1 MSSGKI
7 VKIAAVQAAPVSFDL
22 QKSLEKLTNLAAE
35 AATGGADLI
44 VFPEAFLSAYPWRY
58 AFDATIGA
66 REARGREWYRKYYDS
81 AVAIP
86 SPEVKVI
93 AETARMHNVYLAVGI
108 IEKEGGTLY
117 CTVLLFGRD
126 GSILL
131 KHRKLIPT
139 AAERLV
145 WGRGA
150 GDGLG
155 VVQTDIGKIGT
166 LICWENYMP
175 AARMAL
181 YQQGVE
187 IYLAPTADD
196 LPTWTASMQHI
207 AKEGRCYVVTV
218 NAMTRVSDF
227 PVDYPPFT
235 PEHPDRR
242 PDGEQWEADDIVNH
256 GGSFIAGP
264 LGTRL
269 TEPVWDKESIVY
281 AELPMSAVT
290 ESRVSCYNPRIS
302 VPGNTYGVK
311 SQLIC
316 IAKRKQL
323 DFDPVGSYSRPDIF
337 TLTVNTKPGTNV
349 NFVE

>member
-1 MSSGKI
+1 MSSSKT
-7 VKIAAVQAAPVSFDL
+7 VRVAAVQAAPVSFDL
-22 QKSLEKLTNLAAE
+22 EKSLEKLTRLAAE
-35 AATGGADLI
+35 AVEGGADLV

-66 REARGREWYRKYYDS
+66 RESRGREWYRRYYDS

-86 SPEVKVI
+86 SAEVETI
-93 AETARMHNVYLAVGI
+93 AEAARTHHVYLEVGI

-117 CTVLLFGRD
+117 CTALLFGRD

-131 KHRKLIPT
+131 KHRKLVPT

-155 VVQTDIGKIGT
+155 VVQTDIGKIGM

-181 YQQGVE
+181 YQQGIE

-207 AKEGRCYVVTV
+207 AKEGRCFVVTV

-227 PVDYPPFT
+227 PADYPPFT
-235 PEHPDRR
+235 LEHPDRR

-256 GGSFIAGP
+256 GGSFVAGP

-269 TEPVWDKESIVY
+269 TEPLWDKESIVY
-281 AELPMSAVT
+281 ADLPMSAVI
-290 ESRVSCYNPRIS
+290 ESR
-302 VPGNTYGVK
+302 
-311 SQLIC
+311 
-316 IAKRKQL
+316 L

-337 TLTVNTKPGTNV
+337 TLAVSTKPGTSV
-349 NFVE
+349 NFVN

>member
-1 MSSGKI
+1 MSSEKT
-7 VKIAAVQAAPVSFDL
+7 VRVAAVQAAPVSFDL
-22 QKSLEKLTNLAAE
+22 EKSLEKLTRLAAQ
-35 AATGGADLI
+35 AAKGGAELI

-66 REARGREWYRKYYDS
+66 REPRGREWYRRYYDS

-86 SPEVKVI
+86 SAAVDVI
-93 AETARMHNVYLAVGI
+93 AEVARAQNVYLQVGI

-117 CTVLLFGRD
+117 CTALLFGRD

-187 IYLAPTADD
+187 CAQSPFLFDDVTKATTNLCRIYLAPTADD

-207 AKEGRCYVVTV
+207 AKEGRCFVVTV
-218 NAMTRVSDF
+218 NSMTKVSDF
-227 PVDYPPFT
+227 PADYPPFT
-235 PEHPDRR
+235 QEHPDRR
-242 PDGEQWEADDIVNH
+242 PDGEQWTADDIVNH
-256 GGSFIAGP
+256 GGSFVAGP

-269 TEPVWDKESIVY
+269 TEPLWDKEDIVY
-281 AELPMSAVT
+281 ADLPMSEVT
-290 ESRVSCYNPRIS
+290 ESR
-302 VPGNTYGVK
+302 
-311 SQLIC
+311 
-316 IAKRKQL
+316 L

-337 TLTVNTKPGTNV
+337 TLTVNTKPGTSVSFTN
-349 NFVE
+349 